1 MEITNKLG
9 YLKIRIRNNLYQ
21 NNIMTRKKL
30 TLEEILK
37 I

>member
-9 YLKIRIRNNLYQ
+9 YLRIRNNLYQ